1 MKNFKEKLRAIK
13 LLVLDVDGVL
23 TDGMVICFENG
34 DQIRNMNIKD
44 GYALQLAVKI
54 GLRILIIS
62 GGNSQGVLNRLNK
75 LGIED
80 VMMGAQTK
88 LPLLE
93 SFCVD
98 NKYHNE
104 EVLFMGDDIPD
115 LHCMNW
121 AGTTACPADAA
132 NEIKEISDYVSRFPG
147 GKGCVRD
154 VIEQL
159 LKVQGKWMQQEAFSW

>member
-44 GYALQLAVKI
+44 GYALQLAVKT

-62 GGNSQGVLNRLNK
+62 GGKSQGVLNRLNK

-93 SFCVD
+93 AFCVD
-98 NKYHNE
+98 SKYHSE

-115 LHCMNW
+115 LHCMKW
-121 AGTTACPADAA
+121 AGTAACPADAA
-132 NEIKEISDYVSRFPG
+132 NEIKEISDYVSRFQG